1 MRQAVMGMGA
11 VAVVAHRLD
20 VTAAV
25 VGGGLAEGWVLRRG
39 LPPALLVSRA
49 ATPAARWGGGNGLIR
64 DAYSAIAGGDPT
76 QALRFVLA
84 ALHATGGQAAA
95 APALNRVL
103 TQLTANDQ
111 ANALQ
116 ELTEL
121 FARAASVRSEEP
133 APPPPPRP
141 QPQAPPA
148 WRDATATATAAATI
162 TAATPGA
169 GAGGWLPGPSC
180 SAGSDSM
187 SCSNDDAPFAASPS
201 QSAPRSMDAE
211 GAGGGGRLGG
221 AAPAGWWAGGERRG
235 DGGGMAGG
243 AGGGEGWG
251 QEATSAWVGPGS
263 LGPQPQAPI
272 LSETG
277 REGFMECALQDGSS
291 YVCGRCRGVVLIHRR
306 QQHETFWCQGT
317 AGAGRGGGGGA
328 AE

>member
-1 MRQAVMGMGA
+1 MNVPSGTNDAGIQ
-11 VAVVAHRLD
+11 
-20 VTAAV
+20 
-25 VGGGLAEGWVLRRG
+25 
-39 LPPALLVSRA
+39 
-49 ATPAARWGGGNGLIR
+49 GLIR

-111 ANALQ
+111 VNALQ

-141 QPQAPPA
+141 QPPAQAPPA
-148 WRDATATATAAATI
+148 WRDATATATATAAATI

-180 SAGSDSM
+180 SGGSDSM
-187 SCSNDDAPFAASPS
+187 SCNDDDAPSAAWPS
-201 QSAPRSMDAE
+201 QSPSAAHSMDAE

-235 DGGGMAGG
+235 GGGGMAGGGGGGMAGG

-263 LGPQPQAPI
+263 LGPQPQTPI

-306 QQHETFWCQGT
+306 QQHEAFWCQGA
-317 AGAGRGGGGGA
+317 AGAGRGGGGGGG
-328 AE
+328 AEE